1 MRGREFYMKD
11 AYSFDL
17 DVEAGRVA
25 YNKMFV
31 AYLRTYARMGL
42 KAVPMRAET
51 GPIGGDMS
59 HEFIILADTGES
71 EVFGHQEL
79 LDYDILG
86 ENVDFGSAE
95 TIQGYVDRWT
105 SLYAATDEMHDPS
118 RFEAEVLRRQT
129 CLGARDR
136 SWAYILFWRQIF
148 ETAWCRC
155 DQQRRTGSPGSN
167 GLLRRGRVALG
178 GGLSRLVTITRGL
191 FGQRPSL
198 LSRSD

>member
-1 MRGREFYMKD
+1 MKD

-17 DVEAGRVA
+17 DAEAGRVA

-31 AYLRTYARMGL
+31 AYLRTYARMSL

-71 EVFGHQEL
+71 EVFCHQEV

-118 RFEAEVLRRQT
+118 RFEAEVPEDKRVS
-129 CLGARDR
+129 ARG
-136 SWAYILFWRQIF
+136 IEVGHIF
-148 ETAWCRC
+148 FLATNIETAWCRC

-178 GGLSRLVTITRGL
+178 GGCYRGLSR
-191 FGQRPSL
+191 
-198 LSRSD
+198 